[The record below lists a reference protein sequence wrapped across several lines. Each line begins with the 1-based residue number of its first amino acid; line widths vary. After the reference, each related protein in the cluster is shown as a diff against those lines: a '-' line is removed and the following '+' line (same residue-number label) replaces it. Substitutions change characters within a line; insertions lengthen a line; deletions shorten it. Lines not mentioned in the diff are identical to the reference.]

1 MSESRVA
8 KSFAFKFI
16 ERMAAKGLGL
26 VISIVLARLVAKEI
40 HGLLAIIMVFIN
52 LAQTFVQSGLGVA
65 LVQNRDTT
73 REDYSTVL
81 YLSLGVALA
90 MNVIL
95 FFPAPLIARAYE
107 SEALILP
114 LRVLATSLF
123 FGAFNSIQTAKMQ
136 REMRFREMMRCN
148 LLAVVLSGAAGVI
161 AAYAGAGLWALVIYQ
176 MAQVVIV
183 SVCMAAV
190 DRWRPQMVFSTARAK
205 VLFGFGWKM
214 LVSSLLTSLYNEAR
228 TLIVG
233 YKYSTA
239 DLADYNKGYQF
250 PHVITNTLDVSV
262 QSVMLPV
269 MSRAQDDQERLRK
282 LLLRTLTLSM
292 FVVTPV
298 MLGLA
303 AVAQTLIPLLLGP
316 DWSSCV
322 PLMCVFCFSDVML
335 PVKTTNL
342 SLLKATGR
350 SDIYMR
356 TELVRRLI
364 MLAVLL
370 VTVLFFDTVL
380 VIAVGYALNSWL
392 DAYIITVAVKK
403 QTGVSWL
410 RQMSAVWKTLLSGAL
425 MLAAVW
431 GMNYLPVAPVLL
443 LLVQIAA
450 GMAIYAL
457 LSLLFRNEPFFFILG
472 KLRGMLKRKR
482 G

>member
-1 MSESRVA
+1 MSENRVA

-52 LAQTFVQSGLGVA
+52 LAQTFVQSGMGVA

-81 YLSLGVALA
+81 YLSLGVALV

-95 FFPAPLIARAYE
+95 FFTAPLIARAYE
-107 SEALILP
+107 SELLILP

-183 SVCMAAV
+183 SVCMAAA
-190 DRWRPQMVFSTARAK
+190 DRWRPQLVFSTARAK

-214 LVSSLLTSLYNEAR
+214 LVSSLLTSLYNETR

-250 PHVITNTLDVSV
+250 PYVITNTLDVSV

-269 MSRAQDDQERLRK
+269 MSRAQDDQERLRRM
-282 LLLRTLTLSM
+282 LLRTLTLSM
-292 FVVTPV
+292 FAVTPV

-316 DWSSCV
+316 AWSSCV
-322 PLMCVFCFSDVML
+322 PLLCVFCFSDVML

-350 SDIYMR
+350 SDIYMK

-370 VTVLFFDTVL
+370 VTVIFFDSVL
-380 VIAVGYALNSWL
+380 VIAIGYALNSWL

-403 QTGVSWL
+403 QTGVSWWK
-410 RQMSAVWKTLLSGAL
+410 QMSAVWKTLLSGVL
-425 MLAAVW
+425 MLPAVW
-431 GMNYLPVAPVLL
+431 WMNLLPMMPVLRL
-443 LLVQIAA
+443 LMQIAVGA
-450 GMAIYAL
+450 AIYML
-457 LSLLFRNEPFFFILG
+457 LSCLLRNEPFFFILG
-472 KLRGMLKRKR
+472 KLRGLKRKN